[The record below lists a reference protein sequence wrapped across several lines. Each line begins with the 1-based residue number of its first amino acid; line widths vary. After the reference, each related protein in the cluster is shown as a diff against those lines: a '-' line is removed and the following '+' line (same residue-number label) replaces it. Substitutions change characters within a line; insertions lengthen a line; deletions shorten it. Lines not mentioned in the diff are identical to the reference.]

1 MALRLFPRGT
11 RRNNAFWLSCRGADR
26 RDRADARSRYG
37 GPRLVA
43 QLRFHATLLIC
54 LKLTIIIGPILA
66 KGSVSEEQELTDTD
80 WRTLR
85 DTLRGSIAMFDMLL
99 AECANSS
106 ETARVVG
113 DARRRREKVLEKIER
128 RLRR

>member
-1 MALRLFPRGT
+1 M
-11 RRNNAFWLSCRGADR
+11 SD
-26 RDRADARSRYG
+26 
-37 GPRLVA
+37 
-43 QLRFHATLLIC
+43 
-54 LKLTIIIGPILA
+54 
-66 KGSVSEEQELTDTD
+66 EQELTDTD
-80 WRTLR
+80 WRTLC

>member
-1 MALRLFPRGT
+1 M
-11 RRNNAFWLSCRGADR
+11 
-26 RDRADARSRYG
+26 
-37 GPRLVA
+37 
-43 QLRFHATLLIC
+43 
-54 LKLTIIIGPILA
+54 
-66 KGSVSEEQELTDTD
+66 SEEQELTDTD
-80 WRTLR
+80 WRTLC

-99 AECANSS
+99 AECAHSS

>member
-1 MALRLFPRGT
+1 VVE
-11 RRNNAFWLSCRGADR
+11 D
-26 RDRADARSRYG
+26 D
-37 GPRLVA
+37 
-43 QLRFHATLLIC
+43 
-54 LKLTIIIGPILA
+54 
-66 KGSVSEEQELTDTD
+66 ELTDAD

-99 AECANSS
+99 AECGSNS

-128 RLRR
+128 RLRGH